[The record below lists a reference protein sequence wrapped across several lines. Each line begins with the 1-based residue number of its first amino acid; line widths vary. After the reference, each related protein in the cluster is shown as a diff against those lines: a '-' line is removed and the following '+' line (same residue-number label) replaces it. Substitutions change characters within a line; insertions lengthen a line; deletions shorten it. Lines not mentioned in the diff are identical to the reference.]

1 MLTDAERAEATVTT
15 RAAAAGESGGLTLV
29 RFGADIGLIVA
40 ICSSFCPR
48 LGPTSAVLS
57 RIYFAHSASFPH
69 HSFDSATNSGMFSW
83 IVSFCFDVF
92 LTGFCVVNRKG
103 LLLFFGF

>member
-1 MLTDAERAEATVTT
+1 MVVSERLLVLTDAERAEATVTT

-57 RIYFAHSASFPH
+57 RIYFAHFGSFFD
-69 HSFDSATNSGMFSW
+69 HSFNPARNSGVFSAVVAL
-83 IVSFCFDVF
+83 IFHVSFGGI
-92 LTGFCVVNRKG
+92 L
-103 LLLFFGF
+103 